1 MLEEFKQMQPIA
13 FKVLSNAL
21 NNNKYAH
28 AYIFEDNS
36 SSDANELV
44 TAFIKEL
51 LTINLNK
58 EEKENIIAMI
68 DSGNH
73 PEVKKITSDSLWI
86 KKDQIKNLQ
95 DEFSK
100 KPIIG
105 NQKIYIIEEAEKLNK
120 ASSNTILK
128 FLEEPEEG
136 IIAILITKNIYQLLE
151 TVKSRCQIIK
161 LINSVKKTQNIFD
174 IINAEQIL
182 SEEEKTEKRQAIIS
196 FVHFYEKRKIETIC
210 FINKMWHAYFS
221 TKELSLIGFDLLVLY
236 YRDVLNFKLNRK
248 LEYFEDD
255 IKNIEAI
262 FKYQSQYDISKKIE
276 LITIYKEKIKLNS
289 NLNLL
294 MDKLIIE
301 LEGGI

>member
-1 MLEEFKQMQPIA
+1 MLEEFQNTQPIA

-21 NNNKYAH
+21 NKKKYAH

-36 SSDANELV
+36 SSDANSLV
-44 TAFIKEL
+44 MAFIKDL
-51 LTINLNK
+51 LTTDLSD
-58 EEKENIIAMI
+58 EEKTNIIAMI

-73 PEVKKITSDSLWI
+73 PEVKRITSDSLWI

-95 DEFSK
+95 NEFSK

-105 NQKIYIIEEAEKLNK
+105 NKKIYIIEEAEKLNK

-136 IIAILITKNIYQLLE
+136 IIAILITKNVYQLLE
-151 TVKSRCQIIK
+151 TVKSRCQTVK
-161 LINSVKKTQNIFD
+161 LINSVKKTQSVFD
-174 IINAEQIL
+174 IVNADQIL
-182 SEEEKTEKRQAIIS
+182 NDEEKNEKLKAAVS
-196 FVHFYEKRKIETIC
+196 FIHFYEKRKMETIC
-210 FINKMWHAYFS
+210 FMTKMWHNYFN
-221 TKELSLIGFDLLVLY
+221 TKELTLLGFDLLILY
-236 YRDVLNFKLNRK
+236 YKDVLNYKIGRE
-248 LEYFEDD
+248 LEFFNND
-255 IKNIEAI
+255 IENIDNI
-262 FKYQSQYDISKKIE
+262 FKYQSQYDISNKIA
-276 LITIYKEKIKLNS
+276 LISRYKEKIKLNS

>member
-1 MLEEFKQMQPIA
+1 
-13 FKVLSNAL
+13 
-21 NNNKYAH
+21 
-28 AYIFEDNS
+28 
-36 SSDANELV
+36 
-44 TAFIKEL
+44 
-51 LTINLNK
+51 
-58 EEKENIIAMI
+58 MI

-73 PEVKKITSDSLWI
+73 PEVKRITSDSLWI

-100 KPIIG
+100 KPIVG
-105 NQKIYIIEEAEKLNK
+105 NKKIYIIEEAEKLNK

-161 LINSVKKTQNIFD
+161 LINSVKNTQNVFD
-174 IINAEQIL
+174 VINADQLL
-182 SEEEKTEKRQAIIS
+182 SEEEKNEKRQAIIS
-196 FVHFYEKRKIETIC
+196 FVHFYEKRNIETIC
-210 FINKMWHAYFS
+210 FMNKMWHMHFN
-221 TKELSLIGFDLLVLY
+221 TKELSLIGFDLMILY
-236 YRDVLNFKLNRK
+236 YKDVLNCKLNRK
-248 LEYFEDD
+248 LDFFEDD
-255 IKNIEAI
+255 LVNIENI
-262 FKYQSQYDISKKIE
+262 FKYKTQYDISNKIE

>member
-1 MLEEFKQMQPIA
+1 MLEEFQNTQPIA

-21 NNNKYAH
+21 NKKKYAH

-36 SSDANELV
+36 SSDANSLV
-44 TAFIKEL
+44 MAFIKDL
-51 LTINLNK
+51 LTTDLSD
-58 EEKENIIAMI
+58 EEKTNIIAMI

-73 PEVKKITSDSLWI
+73 PEVKRITSDSLWI

-95 DEFSK
+95 NEFSK

-105 NQKIYIIEEAEKLNK
+105 NKKIYIIEEAEKLNK

-136 IIAILITKNIYQLLE
+136 IIAILITKNVYQLLE
-151 TVKSRCQIIK
+151 TVKSRCQTVK
-161 LINSVKKTQNIFD
+161 LINSVKKTQKVFD
-174 IINAEQIL
+174 IVNADQTIT
-182 SEEEKTEKRQAIIS
+182 EEEKNEKLKAAVS
-196 FVHFYEKRKIETIC
+196 FIHFYEKRKIETIC
-210 FINKMWHAYFS
+210 FMTKMWHNYFN
-221 TKELSLIGFDLLVLY
+221 TKELTLLGFDLLILY
-236 YRDVLNFKLNRK
+236 YKDVLNYKIGRE
-248 LEYFEDD
+248 LEFFNND
-255 IKNIEAI
+255 IENIDNI
-262 FKYQSQYDISKKIE
+262 FKYQSQYDISNKIA
-276 LITIYKEKIKLNS
+276 LISRYKEKIKLNS

>member
-1 MLEEFKQMQPIA
+1 MLEEFQNTQPIA

-21 NNNKYAH
+21 NKKKYAH

-36 SSDANELV
+36 SSDANSLV
-44 TAFIKEL
+44 MAFIKDL
-51 LTINLNK
+51 LTTDLSD
-58 EEKENIIAMI
+58 EEKTNIIAMI

-73 PEVKKITSDSLWI
+73 PEVKRITSDSLWI

-95 DEFSK
+95 NEFSK

-105 NQKIYIIEEAEKLNK
+105 NKKIYIIEEAEKLNK

-136 IIAILITKNIYQLLE
+136 IIAILITKNVYQLLE
-151 TVKSRCQIIK
+151 TVKSRCQTVK
-161 LINSVKKTQNIFD
+161 LINSVKKTQSVFD
-174 IINAEQIL
+174 IVNADQIL
-182 SEEEKTEKRQAIIS
+182 NDEEKNEKLKAAVS
-196 FVHFYEKRKIETIC
+196 FIHFYEKRKIETIC
-210 FINKMWHAYFS
+210 FMTKMWHNYFN
-221 TKELSLIGFDLLVLY
+221 TKELTLLGFDLLILY
-236 YRDVLNFKLNRK
+236 YKDVLNYKIGRG
-248 LEYFEDD
+248 LEFFNND
-255 IKNIEAI
+255 IENIDNI
-262 FKYQSQYDISKKIE
+262 FKYQSQYDISNKIA
-276 LITIYKEKIKLNS
+276 LISKYKEKIKLNS